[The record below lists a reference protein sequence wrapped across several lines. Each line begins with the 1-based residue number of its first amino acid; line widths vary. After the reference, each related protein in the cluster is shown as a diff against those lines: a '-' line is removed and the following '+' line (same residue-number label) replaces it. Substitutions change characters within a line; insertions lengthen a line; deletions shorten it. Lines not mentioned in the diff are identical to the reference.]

1 MIKIIFLALI
11 LIITA
16 LILGNKIATN
26 LFNSDKKKNYFYIF
40 IFLLFLISIFSYR
53 FIEMENYKGKYYP
66 PKFDG
71 KKITPG
77 IITNE

>member
-11 LIITA
+11 LIIIA
-16 LILGNKIATN
+16 VILGNKIAKN
-26 LFNSDKKKNYFYIF
+26 LFNSEKKKNYFYIL

-53 FIEMENYKGKYYP
+53 FIGIENYKGKYYP

-71 KKITPG
+71 KEITPG
-77 IITNE
+77 KITNE